1 MTPKL
6 TGSRSSVQSLITGG
20 CVLSRPHWC
29 SLFFNL
35 RMICQVRCTVS
46 HNTQSLIMSCNGNTE
61 CEHVHEVTEGV
72 NYLKSRQAVCWGGWG
87 GSPGRAIFYV
97 MWLTCMQ
104 NMEIIT
110 TAEVL
115 HIPAAETGS
124 GALLDIFTQKYHHW
138 FVIMK
143 MDIGSWNL
151 IKNNKKY
158 DWLKFYQ

>member
-6 TGSRSSVQSLITGG
+6 TGSRSSVQSFITGG
-20 CVLSRPHWC
+20 CVLSRARWC

-35 RMICQVRCTVS
+35 RMICQVCCTVS

-72 NYLKSRQAVCWGGWG
+72 NYLKSRQAVCWGVG
-87 GSPGRAIFYV
+87 GEEGLLAGQYFMSCD
-97 MWLTCMQ
+97 WLACKTS
-104 NMEIIT
+104 
-110 TAEVL
+110 L

-124 GALLDIFTQKYHHW
+124 GVLLDIFTQKYHHW

-143 MDIGSWNL
+143 MDIGTHK
-151 IKNNKKY
+151 I
-158 DWLKFYQ
+158 

>member
-20 CVLSRPHWC
+20 CVLSRPRWC

-35 RMICQVRCTVS
+35 RMICQVCCTVS

-87 GSPGRAIFYV
+87 GVSWQGNILCHV
-97 MWLTCMQ
+97 TD
-104 NMEIIT
+104 
-110 TAEVL
+110 L
-115 HIPAAETGS
+115 HAKHGNNHNSRGPSHSSSRNRKWCPARHLHS
-124 GALLDIFTQKYHHW
+124 KVSSLVRHHENGYR
-138 FVIMK
+138 IMK
-143 MDIGSWNL
+143 SN
-151 IKNNKKY
+151 
-158 DWLKFYQ
+158 